1 MSNKDSDVKRNKPN
15 VRWVWTIIILVVSI
29 ALIVVGV
36 LNNQVNDVLAK
47 ATRVC
52 LECIGIG

>member
-15 VRWVWTIIILVVSI
+15 VRWVWTTIILAAAI
-29 ALIVVGV
+29 ALIVVGI
-36 LNNQVNDVLAK
+36 LNNQVKDVLAK